1 MNASRKQLLIY
12 GLVALLVVAAG
23 FSLAGHPLIPHDLLA
38 GLGGIGAVPF
48 MMGDTQSIA
57 GQISSFEAKRMTS
70 MDRMTA
76 IMARAAEDGRTLEDA
91 ETQEYDT
98 LAAEVKAVDG
108 HIVRLKAHEVTMVS
122 RAKPVTPDDGAD
134 ADAASRARAGSGGSV
149 QFVAPNVEP
158 GVRFARLAIALHQAR
173 GNRVAAAQAVQAN
186 RRWMDQTPE
195 IAKVLMAAVPA
206 ADTTTA
212 GWASELAYA
221 QNLQSEF
228 INFLR
233 PMTVLGRLQGMRRV
247 PFNVRIGS
255 LTSGTTGFW
264 VGQGAAI
271 PMSKGTTGSLSLG
284 ITKAAGMSA
293 YDDEILRVSTP
304 SIEIMVRDD
313 LGKAVAQTIDLAFLD
328 PSNGGITNV
337 EPASVLYGITPIT
350 PSGTNAAAISVD
362 VAAVF
367 AAAIAAFLD
376 PSQGVWV
383 MSPTTAL
390 KLSLMLTSLGTPQYP
405 TISITGGTWQ
415 GLPVIVSP
423 NLNVQGS
430 PSGTDFSNAI
440 MLIFP
445 PEIILADDGDVSIDI
460 SNEASIQMLDNP
472 TNLSTG
478 ATAPTTTVSMFQT
491 QSWAI
496 KAVRYI
502 NWVKRR
508 AAAAAWIKSVAY
520 Q

>member
-1 MNASRKQLLIY
+1 MSN
-12 GLVALLVVAAG
+12 
-23 FSLAGHPLIPHDLLA
+23 
-38 GLGGIGAVPF
+38 
-48 MMGDTQSIA
+48 QSIA
-57 GQISSFEAKRMTS
+57 EQISLFEAKRVNST
-70 MDRMTA
+70 DRMSA
-76 IMARAAEDGRTLEDA
+76 IMAKSADEGRTLDEA

-98 LAAEVKAVDG
+98 LSAEAKAVEG
-108 HIVRLKAHEVTMVS
+108 HIVRLKNHEVQMLA
-122 RAKPVTPDDGAD
+122 RATPIAPAIGDNPDSG
-134 ADAASRARAGSGGSV
+134 SGARAGSGGTPL
-149 QFVAPNVEP
+149 FVAQNIEP
-158 GVRFARLAIALHQAR
+158 GVRFARVAIALHQAR
-173 GNRVAAAQAVQAN
+173 GNRVEAAEKIKSN

-195 IAKVLMAAVPA
+195 LARILMTAIPA

-221 QNLQSEF
+221 QNMQNEF

-255 LTSGTTGFW
+255 LTSGTTGYW
-264 VGQGAAI
+264 VGQGQPV
-271 PMSKGTTGSLSLG
+271 PMSKGTTGSLTLG

-293 YDDEILRVSTP
+293 YDDEILKLSTP
-304 SIEIMVRDD
+304 SIEVMVRDD
-313 LGKAVAQTIDLAFLD
+313 LAKAVAQTVDLAFLD

-337 EPASVLYGITPIT
+337 EPASILYNIAGIT
-350 PSGTNAAAISVD
+350 PSGTNAAAISAD
-362 VAAVF
+362 VASVF
-367 AAAIAAFLD
+367 AGAIGAFLD
-376 PSQGVWV
+376 PSQAVWV

-445 PEIILADDGDVSIDI
+445 SEIILADDGDVSIDI

-478 ATAPTTTVSMFQT
+478 ATAPTTSVSMFQT

-496 KAVRYI
+496 KAVRYV

-508 AAAAAWIKSVAY
+508 STAAAWIKAAAY